1 MWKRRVLRD
10 PRHRRGTLVPGG
22 VKFDDLPPE
31 FRGNVNMSEVPY
43 DPKPGDAPASNDAE
57 IDDLVAFLR
66 TLTNE

>member
-1 MWKRRVLRD
+1 
-10 PRHRRGTLVPGG
+10 
-22 VKFDDLPPE
+22 
-31 FRGNVNMSEVPY
+31 MSEVPY